1 MLGLSLSAVTAI
13 HVIISLIAIVAG
25 LTVMFGMLGSRPMP
39 GLTAIFLVF
48 TILTSITGFMFP
60 FERLLPSHIIGIL
73 SLVLLA
79 VACFA
84 LYGMQLE
91 GAWRRIYVLTAL
103 LALYL
108 NVFVLAI
115 QGFLKIPAL
124 HALAPG
130 NPPNGPSFAVV
141 QGLVFLFFAVMIV
154 GVWRRYRPAAFA

>member
-13 HVIISLIAIVAG
+13 HIIISLIAIVAG
-25 LTVMFGMLGSRPMP
+25 LIVMFGMLGSRPMP

-115 QGFLKIPAL
+115 QGFLKIPVL

-141 QGLVFLFFAVMIV
+141 QGLVLLFFAVMIV
-154 GVWRRYRPAAFA
+154 RVWRRYRPVGFA

>member
-1 MLGLSLSAVTAI
+1 M
-13 HVIISLIAIVAG
+13 
-25 LTVMFGMLGSRPMP
+25 
-39 GLTAIFLVF
+39 
-48 TILTSITGFMFP
+48 
-60 FERLLPSHIIGIL
+60 PSHIIGIL

-103 LALYL
+103 IALYL

-115 QGFLKIPAL
+115 QGFLKIPVL

-141 QGLVFLFFAVMIV
+141 QGLVLLLFAVMIA
-154 GVWRRYRPAAFA
+154 GVWRRYRPVGFA

>member
-1 MLGLSLSAVTAI
+1 MLGLSPSTVTAI
-13 HVIISLIAIVAG
+13 HIIISLIAIVAG
-25 LTVMFGMLGSRPMP
+25 LIVMFGMLGSRPMP

-103 LALYL
+103 IALYL

-115 QGFLKIPAL
+115 QGFLKIPVL

-141 QGLVFLFFAVMIV
+141 QGLVLLFFAVMTV
-154 GVWRRYRPAAFA
+154 RVWRRYRPVGFA